1 MPKTSRSPKR
11 TKAPKLRKSAS
22 GPGIEPG
29 QFLTIDL
36 DVRSRR
42 SLAPLLS
49 VWPEAYQP
57 LSDSRWLIR
66 NAFVANSAETA
77 AKYLL
82 GYIAKLRGKALESW
96 RQADRRIFDIGVQA
110 GGPGRAF
117 EEVQLSADT
126 LRRIAIVRGQVKVT
140 VYPAQSLSRSVR
152 SHPPRRTKGQ
162 VLTRFTQRER
172 APKP

>member
-1 MPKTSRSPKR
+1 MSKTLRRAKR
-11 TKAPKLRKSAS
+11 TKVPRLRQSAI

-29 QFLTIDL
+29 RFLTIDL

-42 SLAPLLS
+42 SLALLLS
-49 VWPEAYQP
+49 AWPEAYQP

-66 NAFVANSAETA
+66 NAFVADNAETA
-77 AKYLL
+77 AKNLL

-126 LRRIAIVRGQVKVT
+126 LRRIATVRGQVKVT
-140 VYPAQSLSRSVR
+140 VYPAEPLSRSAR
-152 SHPPRRTKGQ
+152 SHPPRR
-162 VLTRFTQRER
+162 
-172 APKP
+172 